1 VYVVLHCFYFLLGFV
16 LFLNRFDSFWL
27 IFATFLAN
35 FYSFR
40 LIFASFSTHFASF
53 RLILP
58 HFGSFFC
65 VLNTF
70 FPTIFQRRVVYLWPR
85 RRVQVPAEAR
95 PGPDLPRAPGGW
107 LWQWLCLRA
116 GGSGWVAVGG
126 VSLVPLERA
135 DQGGSNGAKI
145 IVWRWLGGSWETVE
159 YAQNFW
165 AIIVSINI
173 GWLCLLLWRAGGSG
187 WVAVFGTVGKSGSR
201 RFEWCKNQW
210 VAVAGWQLG
219 D

>member
-1 VYVVLHCFYFLLGFV
+1 M
-16 LFLNRFDSFWL
+16 
-27 IFATFLAN
+27 
-35 FYSFR
+35 
-40 LIFASFSTHFASF
+40 
-53 RLILP
+53 
-58 HFGSFFC
+58 
-65 VLNTF
+65 
-70 FPTIFQRRVVYLWPR
+70 
-85 RRVQVPAEAR
+85 
-95 PGPDLPRAPGGW
+95 
-107 LWQWLCLRA
+107 
-116 GGSGWVAVGG
+116 
-126 VSLVPLERA
+126 SLVPLERA